1 MTESQSLK
9 RKAVNGVLWKIG
21 EQGGTT
27 VIQLGISVILAR
39 LIMPDQFG
47 MIAMLTVFTAVANV
61 FVNSGF
67 SSALTRKNNRTQAD
81 CSTVYWYNIIVALVC
96 YAVLYVSAPLVE
108 RFYGMDGLANV
119 LRVTSIGIIIGSLVG
134 VHNTLLSIEMDFKTL
149 TKFKLFGV
157 IVSGGVGVI
166 LAYLDFKVWALV
178 FQNLTATT
186 IGSICVWFKVKWRPS
201 FIFSRESFRE
211 FFGFGSKLLASS
223 LLDTV
228 FTNMYSI
235 IIGKVF
241 KASDLAFFN
250 RANALTQMTSQM
262 PTGILQSV
270 TFPTLC
276 KLQDNNEALKAGY
289 RRTLR
294 ISAFV
299 IFPLCLGAG
308 AVAYP
313 LINVMYTYRWIYA
326 ASLLSILVFGM
337 MWYPIH
343 AINLNYLIV
352 KGRSDLF
359 FRLEIIKKVQAV
371 IIWCITV
378 PLGLEAMCYGMIV
391 SSYLCLIWNTHY
403 NGKFLGMSIIAQL
416 KDLAPILCLSIVMY
430 VAARLVASVMGN
442 GMVSLVCAVAT
453 GICVYAGGALLF
465 KFPEVK
471 ELMNL
476 RK

>member
-1 MTESQSLK
+1 MAEAKSLK
-9 RKAVNGVLWKIG
+9 HKAVTGVLWKIG
-21 EQGGTT
+21 EQGGIT

-67 SSALTRKNNRTQAD
+67 SAALTRKNNRTQAD
-81 CSTVYWYNIIVALVC
+81 CSTVYWYNIVVALVC
-96 YAVLYVSAPLVE
+96 YVVLFICAPLVE
-108 RFYGMDGLANV
+108 RFYEMPGLANV
-119 LRVTSIGIIIGSLVG
+119 LRVTSLGIIIGSLVG

-157 IVSGGVGVI
+157 IVSGVVGVV
-166 LAYLDFKVWALV
+166 LAYMDFKVWALV
-178 FQNLTATT
+178 IQSLTATA
-186 IGSICVWFKVKWRPS
+186 IGSICIWFKVKWRPS

-211 FFGFGSKLLASS
+211 FFGFGSKMLASS
-223 LLDTV
+223 LLDTIFV
-228 FTNMYSI
+228 NMYSI

-250 RANALTQMTSQM
+250 RANAFTQMTSQM
-262 PTGILQSV
+262 PTSILQSV
-270 TFPTLC
+270 TFPALC
-276 KLQDNNEALKAGY
+276 KLQDSDEALKSGY

-299 IFPLCLGAG
+299 IFPLCLGVG

-313 LINVMYTYRWIYA
+313 LINVMYTDRWIYSA
-326 ASLLSILVFGM
+326 TLLSILVFAM

-378 PLGLEAMCYGMIV
+378 PIGLEAMCYGMIF
-391 SSYLCLIWNTHY
+391 SSYLSLIWNTHY

-416 KDLAPILCLSIVMY
+416 KDLFPTLCLCAVMY
-430 VAARLVASVMGN
+430 AVARATAWYMGN
-442 GMVSLVCAVAT
+442 GILSLICSIAVGG
-453 GICVYAGGALLF
+453 GIYAGGALLF
-465 KFPEVK
+465 RFPEVN
-471 ELMNL
+471 ELKNL